1 MANNQELDKRVYVK
15 EIKEAFNL
23 KQITGDEESLKRWA
37 IAPDINRPGLE
48 LSGYNGATE
57 LKRVV
62 LIGNKEYEYIQTL
75 SPEKQKD
82 RFGFLTD
89 SYTPC
94 IIVTAGLKTPPI
106 LEETAKEKNFPVF
119 EYPDKTYI
127 LTAELTAYLSEK
139 LAHIETIHG
148 EMINIYGIG
157 VLVIGDSGM
166 GKSELALD
174 LIKRGHVLVAD
185 DVVEYTKI
193 HNDIICRAPEELK
206 QMLEVRGLGIL
217 DITYMFGAQCYLE
230 TSNLDF
236 IIKLVTKEQYRNNN
250 NNRLEPT
257 EKNADFFGI
266 TKTVLEIPV
275 SEGKTMAPIIEASVI
290 NYILKKR
297 GIDSN
302 ERFKQ
307 NIREIIMKKNRGVN
321 I

>member
-1 MANNQELDKRVYVK
+1 MAVNQELDKRVYVK

-23 KQITGDEESLKRWA
+23 TQITGDDSSLLRWA

-48 LSGYNGATE
+48 LSGYDEPTE

-62 LIGNKEYEYIQTL
+62 VIGNKEYGYIQTL
-75 SPEKQKD
+75 DEKAQRD

-94 IIVTAGLKTPPI
+94 IIVTAGLKTPRL
-106 LEETAKEKNFPVF
+106 LEEIAREKNFPVF
-119 EYPDKTYI
+119 EYPNKTYI
-127 LTAELTAYLSEK
+127 LTTELTSYLSEK
-139 LAHIETIHG
+139 LAHVENIHG
-148 EMINIYGIG
+148 EMLNIYGVG
-157 VLVIGDSGM
+157 VLVVGESGM

-174 LIKRGHVLVAD
+174 LIKRGHILVAD
-185 DVVEYTKI
+185 DVVEYAKI
-193 HNDIICRAPEELK
+193 HNQIICRAPKELK

-217 DITYMFGAQCYLE
+217 DITLMFGAQCYLE
-230 TSNLDF
+230 SSNLDF
-236 IIKLVTKEQYRNNN
+236 IIKLVTKEYYKNNN

-257 EKNADFFGI
+257 EKSTDFFGI

-297 GIDSN
+297 GIDTN
-302 ERFKQ
+302 ENFKE
-307 NIREIIMKKNRGVN
+307 NIRKIIMNKNRG
-321 I
+321 

>member
-1 MANNQELDKRVYVK
+1 MAINQELDKRVYVK

-23 KQITGDEESLKRWA
+23 KQITGNDASLLRWA

-48 LSGYNGATE
+48 LSGYDEPTE

-62 LIGNKEYEYIQTL
+62 IIGNKEYGYIQTL
-75 SPEKQKD
+75 SEEAQRD

-94 IIVTAGLKTPPI
+94 IIVTAGLKTPKI
-106 LEETAKEKNFPVF
+106 LEDIAREKNFPVF
-119 EYPDKTYI
+119 EYPNKTYI
-127 LTAELTAYLSEK
+127 LTTELTSYLSEK
-139 LAHIETIHG
+139 LAHVESVHG
-148 EMINIYGIG
+148 EMLNIYGVG
-157 VLVIGDSGM
+157 VLVIGESGM

-185 DVVEYTKI
+185 DVVEYAKI
-193 HNDIICRAPEELK
+193 HNQIICRAPLELK

-217 DITYMFGAQCYLE
+217 DITFMFGAQCYLE
-230 TSNLDF
+230 SSNLDF
-236 IIKLVTKEQYRNNN
+236 IIKLVTKEQYKNNN

-257 EKNADFFGI
+257 EKTTDFFGI

-290 NYILKKR
+290 NYILKRR
-297 GIDSN
+297 GIDTN
-302 ERFKQ
+302 EKFKE
-307 NIREIIMKKNRGVN
+307 NIRNIIINKNRGN
-321 I
+321 

>member
-1 MANNQELDKRVYVK
+1 MAINEELDKRVYVK
-15 EIKEAFNL
+15 EIKETFKL

-37 IAPDINRPGLE
+37 IAPDVNRPGLE
-48 LSGYNGATE
+48 LSGFNEATE

-62 LIGNKEYEYIQTL
+62 LIGNKEYGYIQTL
-75 SPEKQKD
+75 DENKQRD

-94 IIVTAGLKTPPI
+94 IIVTAGLKTPKI
-106 LEETAKEKNFPVF
+106 LEEIANEKNFPVF
-119 EYPDKTYI
+119 EYNDKTYI
-127 LTAELTAYLSEK
+127 LTAELTSFLSEK
-139 LAHIETIHG
+139 LAHTETIHG
-148 EMINIYGIG
+148 EMLNIYGIG
-157 VLVIGDSGM
+157 VLVVGQSGM

-174 LIKRGHVLVAD
+174 LIKRGHVLIAD
-185 DVVEYTKI
+185 DVVEYAKI
-193 HNDIICRAPEELK
+193 HNQIICKAPIELK

-230 TSNLDF
+230 SSNLDF
-236 IIKLVTKEQYRNNN
+236 IIKLVTKEEYNNNN

-257 EKNADFFGI
+257 EKSTDFFGI

-275 SEGKTMAPIIEASVI
+275 SEGKSMAPIIEASVI

-297 GIDSN
+297 GIDTN

-307 NIREIIMKKNRGVN
+307 NIREIIMSKNRG
-321 I
+321 

>member
-1 MANNQELDKRVYVK
+1 MAINQELDKRVYVK

-23 KQITGDEESLKRWA
+23 KQITGNDVSLLRWA

-48 LSGYNGATE
+48 LSGYDEPTE

-62 LIGNKEYEYIQTL
+62 IIGNKEYGYIQTL
-75 SPEKQKD
+75 SEEAQRD

-94 IIVTAGLKTPPI
+94 IIVTAGLKTPKI
-106 LEETAKEKNFPVF
+106 LEDIAREKNFPVF
-119 EYPDKTYI
+119 EYPNKTYI
-127 LTAELTAYLSEK
+127 LTTELTSYLSEK
-139 LAHIETIHG
+139 LAHVESVHG
-148 EMINIYGIG
+148 EMLNIYGVG
-157 VLVIGDSGM
+157 VLVIGESGM

-185 DVVEYTKI
+185 DVVEYAKI
-193 HNDIICRAPEELK
+193 HNQIICRAPLELK

-217 DITYMFGAQCYLE
+217 DITFMFGAQCYLE
-230 TSNLDF
+230 SSNLDF
-236 IIKLVTKEQYRNNN
+236 IIKLVTKEQYKNNN

-257 EKNADFFGI
+257 EKTTDFFGI

-290 NYILKKR
+290 NYILKRR
-297 GIDSN
+297 GIDTN
-302 ERFKQ
+302 EKFKE
-307 NIREIIMKKNRGVN
+307 NIRNIIINKNRGN
-321 I
+321 

>member
-1 MANNQELDKRVYVK
+1 MAVNQELDKRVYVK

-23 KQITGDEESLKRWA
+23 TQITGDDSSLLRWA

-48 LSGYNGATE
+48 LSGYDEPTE

-62 LIGNKEYEYIQTL
+62 VIGNKEYGYIQTL
-75 SPEKQKD
+75 DEKAQRD

-94 IIVTAGLKTPPI
+94 IIVTAGLKTPRL
-106 LEETAKEKNFPVF
+106 LEEIAREKNFPVF
-119 EYPDKTYI
+119 EYPNKTYI
-127 LTAELTAYLSEK
+127 LTTELTSYLSEK
-139 LAHIETIHG
+139 LAHVESIHG
-148 EMINIYGIG
+148 EMLNIYGVG
-157 VLVIGDSGM
+157 VLVVGESGM

-174 LIKRGHVLVAD
+174 LIKRGHILVAD
-185 DVVEYTKI
+185 DVVEYAKI
-193 HNDIICRAPEELK
+193 HNQIICRAPKELK

-217 DITYMFGAQCYLE
+217 DITLMFGAQCYLE
-230 TSNLDF
+230 SSNLDF
-236 IIKLVTKEQYRNNN
+236 IIKLVTKEYYKNNN

-257 EKNADFFGI
+257 EKSTDFFGI

-297 GIDSN
+297 GIDTN
-302 ERFKQ
+302 ENFKE
-307 NIREIIMKKNRGVN
+307 NIRKIIMNKNRG
-321 I
+321 